1 MRKVD
6 VFFDEIQVLI
16 EQTKCEILREELS
29 AFFQKHIHDFSMH
42 IGGRHVAF
50 YFLTINLKNVSI
62 LEINWE
68 SCVRLH
74 NLVIYEELMRKQKVL
89 PSSLKRVITQY
100 YNVYKT
106 KGISNG
112 LFSYQLLINDF
123 YREVYKH
130 LKHKFRNI
138 QNIELYE
145 MNLVSNYFQHD
156 KKRFIDYKG
165 EDLFSALINY
175 PLDCDYTKLIKI
187 PVKNGSRNYWV
198 NTDSTFIRTWVE
210 DYLFNYAIK
219 YLEPVLFRLVGYFF
233 TDSVNKYK
241 YQVNSYQT
249 VDNVFLKHQ
258 IEYFQKIPGA
268 IIQRISPSKP
278 NAFFNQ
284 LVILYRS
291 LLDTIHVE
299 QGEIGLSGEY
309 VSLVQYEEATTAI
322 KGGYTPIYFNPYE
335 SVPRLEKIVF
345 LANEYTRKGA
355 NSKNFDL
362 TFLDLSNFPEQIRED
377 ILEYIWYGAGTF
389 YQKQKHNHIVKD
401 FYNYLKRNSGKAGQN
416 FEVKNAINHK
426 TLFKY
431 RQKLEFKYTNT
442 ATLKGALKTI
452 RSVLKYYGDK
462 YGVSNSMLKVLNLN
476 KLEKINGGTP
486 ITDNDLKVIYNEFKK
501 GSDKNKLSLLV
512 FEIFILTNLRIGE
525 ILNLE
530 RNCIEYK
537 DPAGKANIRYLSKTS
552 NGEYTN
558 QLVSEKVTYLLE
570 EAIRLTDLTATC
582 NSSLSKYIFI
592 EPTQRKIN
600 HKLKIVNFTYVFKN
614 VLAKIEDKLANKS
627 YTVNNLRHTYINNV
641 YEQGTKL
648 DYSLPKLAAITNNGY
663 KTAKMYYRKYN
674 EIELYVEALSGVTL
688 TNVDIN
694 GEIRNESKTESK
706 NNVKSNLGQCKENSC
721 VFEAMECLICPH
733 FVTFTN
739 RIPKFESKIMEL
751 NNTIKSTSNPIII
764 DEAVSQKKLLSQY
777 LKNMI
782 VLEEN
787 EDGASET

>member
-1 MRKVD
+1 MRKID

-16 EQTKCEILREELS
+16 KQTKCEILREEL
-29 AFFQKHIHDFSMH
+29 ALFFQKHKHGFSRD
-42 IGGRHVAF
+42 IGGSHIAF

-62 LEINWE
+62 QEINWE
-68 SCVRLH
+68 TCVKLH
-74 NLVIYEELMRKQKVL
+74 NLVMYEELIKNKSVL
-89 PSSLKRVITQY
+89 PSSLKRVITQFHK
-100 YNVYKT
+100 VYKA
-106 KGISNG
+106 KGLSNG
-112 LFSYQLLINDF
+112 LFSYQVFLNDF
-123 YREVYKH
+123 YRELYKH
-130 LKHKFRNI
+130 LKHKSRNI

-145 MNLVSNYFQHD
+145 MNLVSHYYQQV
-156 KKRFIDYKG
+156 KERFIDYKD

-175 PLDCDYTKLIKI
+175 PLDCDYTKLITI
-187 PVKNGSRNYWV
+187 TVKKGSRNYWL
-198 NTDSTFIRTWVE
+198 NTNSAFIRTWVE
-210 DYLFNYAIK
+210 NYLFNYAIK
-219 YLEPVLFRLVGYFF
+219 YLDPVLFRLVGYFF
-233 TDSVNKYK
+233 TDSVNKYIC
-241 YQVNSYQT
+241 QVNSSRT
-249 VDNVFLKHQ
+249 VDNAFLIHQ
-258 IEYFQKIPGA
+258 IEYFKKIPGE
-268 IIQRISPSKP
+268 IIQRISPNKP
-278 NAFFNQ
+278 NALFNQ

-291 LLDTIHVE
+291 LLDTINIE
-299 QGEIGLSGEY
+299 QEEIGLSREY
-309 VSLVQYEEATTAI
+309 ISLLKYEEATTAI
-322 KGGYTPIYFNPYE
+322 KGDYRPIYFNPYE
-335 SVPRLEKIVF
+335 SVPKFKKIVF
-345 LANEYTRKGA
+345 LANEYTRNGA
-355 NSKNFDL
+355 NSRNFDL
-362 TFLDLSNFPEQIRED
+362 TFLDLSNFPEQIRND
-377 ILEYIWYGAGTF
+377 ILEFIWYGAGTF
-389 YQKQKHNHIVKD
+389 YQKKKQNYIIKD
-401 FYNYLKRNSGKAGQN
+401 FYNYIEKNYGKAGQR
-416 FEVKNAINHK
+416 FEVKNGINHK

-452 RSVLKYYGDK
+452 RSILKYHGGK
-462 YGVSNSMLKVLNLN
+462 YGVSSSMLKVLNLN

-552 NGEYTN
+552 NREYIN

-570 EAIRLTDLTATC
+570 EAIRHTDLTATC

-600 HKLKIVNFTYVFKN
+600 HKLKIVNFAYVFKN
-614 VLAKIEDKLANKS
+614 VLAKIEDKLENKR
-627 YTVNNLRHTYINNV
+627 YTANNLRHTYINNV

-706 NNVKSNLGQCKENSC
+706 NNVKNNLGQCKESSC

-739 RIPKFESKIMEL
+739 RIPKFESKIKEL
-751 NNTIKSTSNPIII
+751 NNTIKSTSNPLII

-777 LKNMI
+777 LKKMI
-782 VLEEN
+782 ALEEN
-787 EDGASET
+787 KNGASKI